1 MSTFKIPYYT
11 YYTCQVTL
19 HKKISSLYICYTPEF
34 SHSAIFRFLFFCS
47 SHFPHCA
54 FSTLRTFHIF
64 TFSTLLI
71 FHTPRLLHFALSKL
85 RVFYLITWNFRD
97 TLISIWFLM
106 GWPMKT
112 CYKQEHKLPVD
123 LLGSITFVS
132 SRWPQV
138 RLHIVR
144 IKSVKCLILSLVH
157 SANSLASL
165 PL

>member
-1 MSTFKIPYYT
+1 MSTFKIP

-19 HKKISSLYICYTPEF
+19 HKKISSLNICYTPEF

-106 GWPMKT
+106 GKNGKRECT
-112 CYKQEHKLPVD
+112 TIVIINLYL
-123 LLGSITFVS
+123 FV
-132 SRWPQV
+132 
-138 RLHIVR
+138 
-144 IKSVKCLILSLVH
+144 IKIRKIKNLK
-157 SANSLASL
+157 
-165 PL
+165 